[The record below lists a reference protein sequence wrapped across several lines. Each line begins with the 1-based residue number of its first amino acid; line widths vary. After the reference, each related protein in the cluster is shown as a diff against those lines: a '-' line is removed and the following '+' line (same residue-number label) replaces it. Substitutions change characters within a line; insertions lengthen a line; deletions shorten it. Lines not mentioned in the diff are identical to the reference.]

1 MILTIY
7 FKIALYFRKFRN
19 VCSMDLDKKN
29 LRIGGQSSI
38 VQIDETLAA
47 KVKYNRGRALLRK

>member
-1 MILTIY
+1 MILTTY
-7 FKIALYFRKFRN
+7 FKIELYFRKFRN

-29 LRIGGQSSI
+29 LKIGGRSYI

-47 KVKYNRGRALLRK
+47 KVKYNSYY